1 MRAVLGVV
9 GLMVGVFIG
18 AVISEGAGGIARF
31 ILIGG
36 GLIVLV
42 IGPLSLG
49 VIISSIDPIIL
60 SGIKVGIA
68 LILIFIWVLILTKVK
83 NWIFKSQV
91 KS

>member
-1 MRAVLGVV
+1 MNTKIYSFIFVMWI
-9 GLMVGVFIG
+9 LM
-18 AVISEGAGGIARF
+18 
-31 ILIGG
+31 LIGG

-49 VIISSIDPIIL
+49 SIEYVEPIIL

-83 NWIFKSQV
+83 NWIFKTDV
-91 KS
+91 KP

>member
-1 MRAVLGVV
+1 MEIKIYSFIFVMWI
-9 GLMVGVFIG
+9 LM
-18 AVISEGAGGIARF
+18 
-31 ILIGG
+31 LIGG

-49 VIISSIDPIIL
+49 TIEYIDPIIL

>member
-1 MRAVLGVV
+1 MEIKIYSFIFVMWI
-9 GLMVGVFIG
+9 LM
-18 AVISEGAGGIARF
+18 
-31 ILIGG
+31 LIGG

-83 NWIFKSQV
+83 NWIFKSQI

>member
-1 MRAVLGVV
+1 MDVKIYSFIFVMWI
-9 GLMVGVFIG
+9 LM
-18 AVISEGAGGIARF
+18 
-31 ILIGG
+31 LIGG

-49 VIISSIDPIIL
+49 AIKSIDPIIL

-83 NWIFKSQV
+83 NWIFKSQI